1 MIVIT
6 PSRKNKRENLSDVN
20 FNLMS
25 SYASFVH
32 PYWFNIVVTIK
43 ASR

>member
-6 PSRKNKRENLSDVN
+6 PSRKNKRENLSDIN
-20 FNLMS
+20 FNHMS
-25 SYASFVH
+25 SYASCRQ
-32 PYWFNIVVTIK
+32 PYWLNLVVTIK